1 VVVVKKVDDGTFV
14 NGNILV
20 LIRRFHP
27 KQEFPADSLVVSRD
41 GNQQAWTGGAQD
53 LSSV

>member
-1 VVVVKKVDDGTFV
+1 VDVGTFA
-14 NGNILV
+14 NGNIII
-20 LIRRFHP
+20 LIRRFHDP